1 MSFRLQLSLNGDM
14 LPAMSFK
21 RATNRALT
29 TTQGDRFHIR
39 RSHLFT
45 WLGVAVALFF
55 AGVALGDSDSVGAAE
70 ADGVLFGAYAQ
81 PRGGQ
86 SDIQAVQA
94 LESSLGSK
102 LPIVRDFTKW
112 DSKIDNRFSNW
123 VVDGDR
129 RLMISIKPKRGN
141 GQEVRWS
148 EIASARPGSK
158 VHNEIL
164 SLARGVKALDG
175 EVWLTFH
182 HEPEAKDR
190 QSFGTNSDYKAAWRK
205 IHDVFQAEQV
215 DAQWVW
221 TMTSWSFEVSTT
233 DRRSAGKWYP
243 GDAYVDYLGAD
254 PYNWNQCRG
263 NDKERW
269 QSLERIIEP
278 FVEFAEQ
285 HPDKQLV
292 LPEFGSDEGTRGQK
306 AAWLDAVRSYMKRP
320 ANTARFAAIIYF
332 HDVHEGDAA
341 CTWWLDSSSET
352 LAAARRIA
360 ADPHFDRNT
369 DGRVAVPAPTPNPDP
384 GPACTVRRTANG
396 DQITWDDRGDGW
408 RWNIRRNGKWLA
420 GTRAETY
427 LNTLATTG
435 NYVVIGRE
443 SGKRVDL
450 SCIRI
455 A

>member
-1 MSFRLQLSLNGDM
+1 M
-14 LPAMSFK
+14 LPAMSPIL
-21 RATNRALT
+21 ANDHPVNVTDGDNRQT
-29 TTQGDRFHIR
+29 TEDDRFRIR

-45 WLGVAVALFF
+45 WLGVAIVLFF
-55 AGVALGDSDSVGAAE
+55 AGVALGESDSVGAAE

-86 SDIQAVQA
+86 SDIGAVQA

-112 DSKIDNRFSNW
+112 DSKIDNRFANW

-129 RLMISIKPKRGN
+129 RLMISIKPKRAN
-141 GQEVRWS
+141 GQEVSWRQ
-148 EIASARPGSK
+148 IATANPGSK
-158 VHNEIL
+158 IHNEMI

-190 QSFGTNSDYKAAWRK
+190 QSFGSSSEYKAAWRK
-205 IHDVFQAEQV
+205 LHDVFRAEKV
-215 DAQWVW
+215 DVQWVW
-221 TMTSWSFEVSTT
+221 TMTSWSFEVNPS

-254 PYNWNQCRG
+254 PYNWNRCRG
-263 NDKERW
+263 NAKETW
-269 QSLERIIEP
+269 QSLERIIAP

-292 LPEFGSDEGTRGQK
+292 LPEFGSDEGSRGQK
-306 AAWLDAVRSYMKRP
+306 AAWLDAIRRYMKEP
-320 ANTARFAAIIYF
+320 DNTARFAAVIYF
-332 HDVHEGDAA
+332 HDVHEGAA
-341 CTWWLDSSSET
+341 SCTWWLDSSTET

-360 ADPHFDRNT
+360 NDPFFDRNT
-369 DGRVAVPAPTPNPDP
+369 AGVVVAPPVEPPTPAA
-384 GPACTVRRTANG
+384 ACTVRATASG
-396 DQITWDDRGDGW
+396 DQIAWDDRGASW
-408 RWNIRRNGKWLA
+408 RWNVRRNGRWLA
-420 GTRAETY
+420 STNAEIY
-427 LNTLATTG
+427 VNKKATSG
-435 NYVVIGRE
+435 NYLVIGRS

-450 SCIRI
+450 SCTRT
-455 A
+455 